1 MTIPID
7 PETGEIQVRP
17 FADVLRDLGRA
28 VVIDEAAVQLQ
39 QLATTVKETG
49 KKGRMVLT
57 VEIQPMKGN
66 ESALMVHAKTDLKLP
81 SSEPIGGVFFPDQHG
96 NLLRDD
102 PRQIAIPLREI
113 TRPHTEKD
121 LKQA

>member
-1 MTIPID
+1 MTIPHD

-17 FADVLRDLGRA
+17 FAAVLADLGRA
-28 VVIDEAAVQLQ
+28 VVIDEAGVQLQ
-39 QLATTVKETG
+39 QLAATVKETG
-49 KKGRMVLT
+49 KKGRLVLT

-66 ESALMVHAKTDLKLP
+66 EAALMVHAKTDLKLP

-96 NLLRDD
+96 NLLRED
-102 PRQIAIPLREI
+102 PRQIAIPLRELNS
-113 TRPHTEKD
+113 PNEKG